1 MSKCYVNSS
10 GRCSRISAQG
20 VFISVTQK
28 GVSPTFKLI
37 VENIMCRIIKS
48 TYEVIMKTFVGFSD
62 MFGDLLSCHEW
73 SEIQL

>member
-1 MSKCYVNSS
+1 M
-10 GRCSRISAQG
+10 
-20 VFISVTQK
+20 SVTQK